1 MFSRESV
8 IIKDGM
14 KLSFDYVPEKL
25 VGREKQ
31 MEMLSLIFRSVI
43 EDGRSETAYITGSV
57 GTGKTSTVRRFCIDM
72 AAYAAKNGIGLD
84 YVHINCRQ
92 SNTDSMVM
100 AQCIRHFDDKYPDKG
115 YSAEVMLRDFRSH
128 VMKTKKRFVIVLDEV
143 NSLIRSGDDDLI
155 YQLSRIGEGISGQI
169 SVSLILISQE
179 YVLDRI
185 DVASLS
191 TFKRA
196 NTVRFDKYT
205 RKQLR
210 DIVSARVDE
219 AMVAGT
225 VTEEAIDA
233 ITDMAADVGDARVAI
248 DILDK
253 AARLAEMRPKSVV
266 TADDVAIGE
275 VFLAGL
281 ANFMI
286 MEAAGKIF
294 LLILSKLFS
303 AKTLADIEAVSESQ
317 RAAFLQVRR
326 DLALVDVGLLL
337 VRNQDHRDVRLLD
350 GLGHRQNLQAVG
362 LRRRLG
368 LRALIEADD
377 DVHAAVLQV
386 QRVGVALAA
395 VADNRHGFLLQK
407 IKIRVLVIISFCH
420 STLSPRN
427 VLLSCAPHAQGR

>member
-43 EDGRSETAYITGSV
+43 DDGRSETAYITGSV
-57 GTGKTSTVRRFCIDM
+57 GTGKTSTVRRFCMEM
-72 AAYAAKNGIGLD
+72 ASYAVKNGIGMD

-92 SNTDSMVM
+92 SNTDTMVM

-128 VMKTKKRFVIVLDEV
+128 ILKTKKRFVIVLDEV

-155 YQLSRIGEGISGQI
+155 YQLSRIGEGISSQI

-233 ITDMAADVGDARVAI
+233 IADMSADVGDARMAI

-253 AARLAEMRPKSVV
+253 AARLAEMRPKAVV
-266 TADDVAIGE
+266 TADDVASVSDMVSSVVNTTRLETLGKNEI
-275 VFLAGL
+275 FTLLAF
-281 ANFMI
+281 ARATRN
-286 MEAAGKIF
+286 KPYV
-294 LLILSKLFS
+294 
-303 AKTLADIEAVSESQ
+303 TLADAEKTYAIVCEEYDVPARKHTQFFGYTDTLVKDN
-317 RAAFLQVRR
+317 L
-326 DLALVDVGLLL
+326 LACRTAEGGKAKVYSI
-337 VRNQDHRDVRLLD
+337 QDIPPKQMCKKLEE
-350 GLGHRQNLQAVG
+350 
-362 LRRRLG
+362 
-368 LRALIEADD
+368 LIEK
-377 DVHAAVLQV
+377 VV
-386 QRVGVALAA
+386 R
-395 VADNRHGFLLQK
+395 
-407 IKIRVLVIISFCH
+407 
-420 STLSPRN
+420 
-427 VLLSCAPHAQGR
+427 

>member
-43 EDGRSETAYITGSV
+43 DDGRSETAYITGSV
-57 GTGKTSTVRRFCIDM
+57 GTGKTSTVRRFCMEM
-72 AAYAAKNGIGLD
+72 ASYAAKNGIGMD

-92 SNTDSMVM
+92 SNTDTMVM

-128 VMKTKKRFVIVLDEV
+128 ILKTKKRFVIVLDEV

-155 YQLSRIGEGISGQI
+155 YQLSRIGEGISSQI

-210 DIVSARVDE
+210 DIVTARVDE

-233 ITDMAADVGDARVAI
+233 IADMSADVGDARMAI

-266 TADDVAIGE
+266 TADDVASVSDMVSSVVNTTRLETLGKNEI
-275 VFLAGL
+275 FTLLAF
-281 ANFMI
+281 ARATRN
-286 MEAAGKIF
+286 KPYV
-294 LLILSKLFS
+294 
-303 AKTLADIEAVSESQ
+303 TLADAEKTYAIVCEEYEVPARKHTQFFGYTDTLVKDN
-317 RAAFLQVRR
+317 L
-326 DLALVDVGLLL
+326 LACRTAEGGKAKVYSI
-337 VRNQDHRDVRLLD
+337 QDIPPKQMCKKLEE
-350 GLGHRQNLQAVG
+350 
-362 LRRRLG
+362 
-368 LRALIEADD
+368 LIEK
-377 DVHAAVLQV
+377 VV
-386 QRVGVALAA
+386 R
-395 VADNRHGFLLQK
+395 
-407 IKIRVLVIISFCH
+407 
-420 STLSPRN
+420 
-427 VLLSCAPHAQGR
+427 

>member
-8 IIKDGM
+8 IIKDGK
-14 KLSFDYVPEKL
+14 KLSFDYVPDKL
-25 VGREKQ
+25 IGREKQ

-43 EDGRSETAYITGSV
+43 DDGRSETAYITGSV

-72 AAYAAKNGIGLD
+72 AAYAAKNNIGLD

-92 SNTDSMVM
+92 NNTDAMVM

-128 VMKTKKRFVIVLDEV
+128 ILKTKKRFVIVLDEV

-155 YQLSRIGEGISGQI
+155 YQLSRMGEGIGQSI

-179 YVLDRI
+179 YVLDRL

-210 DIVSARVDE
+210 DIVSARVDD

-225 VTEEAIDA
+225 VSEEAIDA
-233 ITDMAADVGDARVAI
+233 ITDMSADLGDARMAI

-253 AARLAEMRPKSVV
+253 AARLAEMRPKAII
-266 TADDVAIGE
+266 TADDVASVSDMVSSVVNVTRLESLGKNE
-275 VFLAGL
+275 LFTLLAF
-281 ANFMI
+281 AR
-286 MEAAGKIF
+286 ATRTKPYV
-294 LLILSKLFS
+294 
-303 AKTLADIEAVSESQ
+303 TLADAEKTYAIVCEEYEVPARTHTQFYGFTDTLVKDN
-317 RAAFLQVRR
+317 L
-326 DLALVDVGLLL
+326 LAC
-337 VRNQDHRDVRLLD
+337 RNADEGKAKVYSIQDIPPKQMCKKLEE
-350 GLGHRQNLQAVG
+350 
-362 LRRRLG
+362 
-368 LRALIEADD
+368 LIEK
-377 DVHAAVLQV
+377 VV
-386 QRVGVALAA
+386 R
-395 VADNRHGFLLQK
+395 
-407 IKIRVLVIISFCH
+407 
-420 STLSPRN
+420 
-427 VLLSCAPHAQGR
+427 

>member
-1 MFSRESV
+1 MFSHESV

-43 EDGRSETAYITGSV
+43 DDGRSETAYITGSV
-57 GTGKTSTVRRFCIDM
+57 GTGKTSTVRRFCMEM
-72 AAYAAKNGIGLD
+72 ASYAAKNGIGMD

-92 SNTDSMVM
+92 SNTDTMVM

-128 VMKTKKRFVIVLDEV
+128 ILKTKKRFVIVLDEV

-155 YQLSRIGEGISGQI
+155 YQLSRIGEGINGQL

-233 ITDMAADVGDARVAI
+233 IADMSADVGDARMAI

-266 TADDVAIGE
+266 TADDVASVSDMVSSVVNTTRLETLGKNEI
-275 VFLAGL
+275 FTLLAF
-281 ANFMI
+281 ARATRN
-286 MEAAGKIF
+286 KPYV
-294 LLILSKLFS
+294 
-303 AKTLADIEAVSESQ
+303 TLADAEKTYAIVCEEFDVPARKHTQFFGYTDTLVKDN
-317 RAAFLQVRR
+317 L
-326 DLALVDVGLLL
+326 LACRTAEGGKAKVYSI
-337 VRNQDHRDVRLLD
+337 QDIPPKQMCKKLEE
-350 GLGHRQNLQAVG
+350 
-362 LRRRLG
+362 
-368 LRALIEADD
+368 LIEK
-377 DVHAAVLQV
+377 VV
-386 QRVGVALAA
+386 R
-395 VADNRHGFLLQK
+395 
-407 IKIRVLVIISFCH
+407 
-420 STLSPRN
+420 
-427 VLLSCAPHAQGR
+427 

>member
-43 EDGRSETAYITGSV
+43 DDGRSETAYITGSV

-92 SNTDSMVM
+92 SNTDTMVM

-115 YSAEVMLRDFRSH
+115 YSAEIMLRDFRSH
-128 VMKTKKRFVIVLDEV
+128 ILKTKKRFVIVLDEV

-155 YQLSRIGEGISGQI
+155 YQLSRMGEGISGQI

-205 RKQLR
+205 QNQLR
-210 DIVSARVDE
+210 DIVSARVEE
-219 AMVAGT
+219 AMIAGT
-225 VTEEAIDA
+225 VTDEAIDA
-233 ITDMAADVGDARVAI
+233 ITDMAADTGDARMAI

-253 AARLAEMRPKSVV
+253 AARLAEMRPKAVV
-266 TADDVAIGE
+266 TIDDVASVSDMVSSVVNATRLDTLGKNEI
-275 VFLAGL
+275 FTLLAY
-281 ANFMI
+281 ARATRN
-286 MEAAGKIF
+286 KPYV
-294 LLILSKLFS
+294 
-303 AKTLADIEAVSESQ
+303 TLADAEKTYAVVCEEYEVPARKHTQ
-317 RAAFLQVRR
+317 FFGYT
-326 DLALVDVGLLL
+326 DTLVKDNLL
-337 VRNQDHRDVRLLD
+337 VCRTAEGGKAKVYSIQDIPPKQMCKKLEE
-350 GLGHRQNLQAVG
+350 
-362 LRRRLG
+362 
-368 LRALIEADD
+368 LIEK
-377 DVHAAVLQV
+377 VV
-386 QRVGVALAA
+386 R
-395 VADNRHGFLLQK
+395 
-407 IKIRVLVIISFCH
+407 
-420 STLSPRN
+420 
-427 VLLSCAPHAQGR
+427 

>member
-43 EDGRSETAYITGSV
+43 DDGRSETAYITGSV
-57 GTGKTSTVRRFCIDM
+57 GTGKTSTVRRFCMEM
-72 AAYAAKNGIGLD
+72 ASYAAKNGIGMD

-92 SNTDSMVM
+92 SNTDTMVM

-128 VMKTKKRFVIVLDEV
+128 ILKTKKRFVIVLDEV

-155 YQLSRIGEGISGQI
+155 YQLSRIGEGISSQI

-233 ITDMAADVGDARVAI
+233 IADMSADVGDARMAI

-253 AARLAEMRPKSVV
+253 AARLAEMRPKAVV
-266 TADDVAIGE
+266 TADDVASVSDMVSSVVNTTRLETLGKNEI
-275 VFLAGL
+275 FTLLAF
-281 ANFMI
+281 ARATRN
-286 MEAAGKIF
+286 KPYV
-294 LLILSKLFS
+294 
-303 AKTLADIEAVSESQ
+303 TLADAEKTYAIVCEEYDVPARKHTQFFGYTDTLVKDN
-317 RAAFLQVRR
+317 L
-326 DLALVDVGLLL
+326 LACRTAEGGKAKVYSI
-337 VRNQDHRDVRLLD
+337 QDIPPKQMCKKLEE
-350 GLGHRQNLQAVG
+350 
-362 LRRRLG
+362 
-368 LRALIEADD
+368 LIEK
-377 DVHAAVLQV
+377 VV
-386 QRVGVALAA
+386 R
-395 VADNRHGFLLQK
+395 
-407 IKIRVLVIISFCH
+407 
-420 STLSPRN
+420 
-427 VLLSCAPHAQGR
+427 

>member
-43 EDGRSETAYITGSV
+43 DDGRSETAYITGSV
-57 GTGKTSTVRRFCIDM
+57 GTGKTSTVRRFCMEM
-72 AAYAAKNGIGLD
+72 ASYAAKNGIGMD

-92 SNTDSMVM
+92 SNTDTMVM

-128 VMKTKKRFVIVLDEV
+128 ILKTKKRFVIVLDEV

-155 YQLSRIGEGISGQI
+155 YQLSRIGEGINGQL

-233 ITDMAADVGDARVAI
+233 IADMSADVGDARMAI

-266 TADDVAIGE
+266 TADDVASVSDMVSSVVNTTRLETLGKNEI
-275 VFLAGL
+275 FTLLAF
-281 ANFMI
+281 ARATRN
-286 MEAAGKIF
+286 KPYV
-294 LLILSKLFS
+294 
-303 AKTLADIEAVSESQ
+303 TLADAEKTYAIVCEEFDVPARKHTQFFGYTDTLVKDN
-317 RAAFLQVRR
+317 L
-326 DLALVDVGLLL
+326 LACRTAEGGKAKVYSI
-337 VRNQDHRDVRLLD
+337 QDIPPKQMCKKLEE
-350 GLGHRQNLQAVG
+350 
-362 LRRRLG
+362 
-368 LRALIEADD
+368 LIEK
-377 DVHAAVLQV
+377 VV
-386 QRVGVALAA
+386 R
-395 VADNRHGFLLQK
+395 
-407 IKIRVLVIISFCH
+407 
-420 STLSPRN
+420 
-427 VLLSCAPHAQGR
+427 

>member
-43 EDGRSETAYITGSV
+43 DDGRSETAYITGSV
-57 GTGKTSTVRRFCIDM
+57 GTGKTSTVRRFCMEM
-72 AAYAAKNGIGLD
+72 ASYAAKNGIGMD

-92 SNTDSMVM
+92 SNTDTLVM

-128 VMKTKKRFVIVLDEV
+128 ILKTKKRFVIVLDEV
-143 NSLIRSGDDDLI
+143 NALIRSGDDDLI
-155 YQLSRIGEGISGQI
+155 YQLSRMGEGIGQSI

-179 YVLDRI
+179 YVLDRL

-210 DIVSARVDE
+210 DIVTARVDE
-219 AMVAGT
+219 AMIAGT
-225 VTEEAIDA
+225 VSDEAIDA
-233 ITDMAADVGDARVAI
+233 ITDMSADLGDARMAI

-253 AARLAEMRPKSVV
+253 AARLAEMRPKAVV
-266 TADDVAIGE
+266 TADDVASVSDMVSSVVNVTRLE
-275 VFLAGL
+275 SL
-281 ANFMI
+281 
-286 MEAAGKIF
+286 GKNELF
-294 LLILSKLFS
+294 ALLSFARATRTKPYV
-303 AKTLADIEAVSESQ
+303 TLADAEKTYAIVCEEYEVPARKHMQFFGYTDTLVKDN
-317 RAAFLQVRR
+317 L
-326 DLALVDVGLLL
+326 LACRTADEGKAKVYSI
-337 VRNQDHRDVRLLD
+337 QDIPPKQMCKKLEE
-350 GLGHRQNLQAVG
+350 
-362 LRRRLG
+362 
-368 LRALIEADD
+368 LIEK
-377 DVHAAVLQV
+377 VV
-386 QRVGVALAA
+386 R
-395 VADNRHGFLLQK
+395 
-407 IKIRVLVIISFCH
+407 
-420 STLSPRN
+420 
-427 VLLSCAPHAQGR
+427 

>member
-43 EDGRSETAYITGSV
+43 DDGRSETAYITGSV

-72 AAYAAKNGIGLD
+72 ADYATKNGIGLD

-92 SNTDSMVM
+92 SNTDTMVM

-115 YSAEVMLRDFRSH
+115 YSAEIMLRDFRSH
-128 VMKTKKRFVIVLDEV
+128 ILKTKKRFVIVLDEV

-155 YQLSRIGEGISGQI
+155 YQLSRMGEGISGQI

-205 RKQLR
+205 QNQLR
-210 DIVSARVDE
+210 DIVSARVEE
-219 AMVAGT
+219 AMIAGT
-225 VTEEAIDA
+225 VTDEAIDA
-233 ITDMAADVGDARVAI
+233 ITDMAADTGDARMAI

-253 AARLAEMRPKSVV
+253 AARLAEMRPKAVV
-266 TADDVAIGE
+266 TIDDVASVSDMVSSVVNATRLDTLGKNEI
-275 VFLAGL
+275 FTLLAY
-281 ANFMI
+281 ARATRN
-286 MEAAGKIF
+286 KPYV
-294 LLILSKLFS
+294 
-303 AKTLADIEAVSESQ
+303 TLADAEKTYAVVCEEYEVPARKHTQ
-317 RAAFLQVRR
+317 FFGYT
-326 DLALVDVGLLL
+326 DTLVKDNLL
-337 VRNQDHRDVRLLD
+337 VCRTAEGGKAKVYSIQDIPPKQMCKKLEE
-350 GLGHRQNLQAVG
+350 
-362 LRRRLG
+362 
-368 LRALIEADD
+368 LIEK
-377 DVHAAVLQV
+377 VV
-386 QRVGVALAA
+386 R
-395 VADNRHGFLLQK
+395 
-407 IKIRVLVIISFCH
+407 
-420 STLSPRN
+420 
-427 VLLSCAPHAQGR
+427 

>member
-8 IIKDGM
+8 IIKDGK
-14 KLSFDYVPEKL
+14 KLSFDYVPDKL
-25 VGREKQ
+25 IGREKQ

-43 EDGRSETAYITGSV
+43 DDGRSETAYITGSV

-72 AAYAAKNGIGLD
+72 AAYAAKNNIGLD

-92 SNTDSMVM
+92 NNTDAMVM

-128 VMKTKKRFVIVLDEV
+128 ILKTKKRFVIVLDEV

-155 YQLSRIGEGISGQI
+155 YQLSRIGEGINGQL

-210 DIVSARVDE
+210 DIVSARVDD

-225 VTEEAIDA
+225 VSEEAIDA
-233 ITDMAADVGDARVAI
+233 ITDMSADLGDARMAI

-253 AARLAEMRPKSVV
+253 AARLAEMRPKSIV
-266 TADDVAIGE
+266 TADDVASVSDMVSSVVNVTRLESLGKNE
-275 VFLAGL
+275 LFTLLAF
-281 ANFMI
+281 AR
-286 MEAAGKIF
+286 ATRTKPYV
-294 LLILSKLFS
+294 
-303 AKTLADIEAVSESQ
+303 TLADAEKTYAIVCEEYEVPARKHTQFFGYTDTLVKDN
-317 RAAFLQVRR
+317 L
-326 DLALVDVGLLL
+326 LAC
-337 VRNQDHRDVRLLD
+337 RNADEGKAKVYSIQDIPPKQMCKKLEE
-350 GLGHRQNLQAVG
+350 
-362 LRRRLG
+362 
-368 LRALIEADD
+368 LIEK
-377 DVHAAVLQV
+377 VV
-386 QRVGVALAA
+386 R
-395 VADNRHGFLLQK
+395 
-407 IKIRVLVIISFCH
+407 
-420 STLSPRN
+420 
-427 VLLSCAPHAQGR
+427 

>member
-43 EDGRSETAYITGSV
+43 DDGRSETAYITGSV

-72 AAYAAKNGIGLD
+72 AAYATKNGIGLD

-92 SNTDSMVM
+92 SNTDTMVM

-115 YSAEVMLRDFRSH
+115 YSAEIMLRDFRSH
-128 VMKTKKRFVIVLDEV
+128 ILKTKKRFVIVLDEV

-155 YQLSRIGEGISGQI
+155 YQLSRMGEGISGQI

-205 RKQLR
+205 QNQLR
-210 DIVSARVDE
+210 DIVSARVEE
-219 AMVAGT
+219 AMIAGT
-225 VTEEAIDA
+225 VTDEAIDA
-233 ITDMAADVGDARVAI
+233 ITDMAADTGDARMAI

-253 AARLAEMRPKSVV
+253 AARLAEMRPKAVV
-266 TADDVAIGE
+266 TIDDVASVSDMVSSVVNATRLDTLGKNEI
-275 VFLAGL
+275 FTLLAY
-281 ANFMI
+281 ARATRN
-286 MEAAGKIF
+286 KPYV
-294 LLILSKLFS
+294 
-303 AKTLADIEAVSESQ
+303 TLADAEKTYAVVCEEYEVPARKHTQ
-317 RAAFLQVRR
+317 FFGYT
-326 DLALVDVGLLL
+326 DTLVKDNLL
-337 VRNQDHRDVRLLD
+337 VCRTAEGGKAKVYSIQDIPPKQMCKKLEE
-350 GLGHRQNLQAVG
+350 
-362 LRRRLG
+362 
-368 LRALIEADD
+368 LIEK
-377 DVHAAVLQV
+377 VV
-386 QRVGVALAA
+386 R
-395 VADNRHGFLLQK
+395 
-407 IKIRVLVIISFCH
+407 
-420 STLSPRN
+420 
-427 VLLSCAPHAQGR
+427 

>member
-72 AAYAAKNGIGLD
+72 AAYAAKNGIVLD

-266 TADDVAIGE
+266 TADDVASVSDMVSSVVNTTRLETLGKNEI
-275 VFLAGL
+275 FTLLAF
-281 ANFMI
+281 AR
-286 MEAAGKIF
+286 ATRTKPYV
-294 LLILSKLFS
+294 
-303 AKTLADIEAVSESQ
+303 TLADAEKTYAIVCEEYDVPARKHTQFFGYTDTLVKDNLLAC
-317 RAAFLQVRR
+317 RAADEGKAKVYSIQ
-326 DLALVDVGLLL
+326 DVPPKQMCKKLEE
-337 VRNQDHRDVRLLD
+337 
-350 GLGHRQNLQAVG
+350 
-362 LRRRLG
+362 
-368 LRALIEADD
+368 LIEK
-377 DVHAAVLQV
+377 VV
-386 QRVGVALAA
+386 R
-395 VADNRHGFLLQK
+395 
-407 IKIRVLVIISFCH
+407 
-420 STLSPRN
+420 
-427 VLLSCAPHAQGR
+427 

>member
-43 EDGRSETAYITGSV
+43 DDGRSETAYITGSV
-57 GTGKTSTVRRFCIDM
+57 GTGKTSTVRRFCMEM
-72 AAYAAKNGIGLD
+72 ASYAAKNGIGMD

-92 SNTDSMVM
+92 SNTDTMVM
-100 AQCIRHFDDKYPDKG
+100 SQCIRHFDDKYPDKG

-128 VMKTKKRFVIVLDEV
+128 ILKTKKRFVIVLDEV

-155 YQLSRIGEGISGQI
+155 YQLSRIGEGINGQL

-233 ITDMAADVGDARVAI
+233 IADMSADVGDARMAI

-266 TADDVAIGE
+266 TADDVASVSDMVSSVVNTTRLETLGKNEI
-275 VFLAGL
+275 FTLLAF
-281 ANFMI
+281 ARATRN
-286 MEAAGKIF
+286 KPYV
-294 LLILSKLFS
+294 
-303 AKTLADIEAVSESQ
+303 TLADAEKTYAIVCEEFDVPARKHTQFFGYTDTLVKDN
-317 RAAFLQVRR
+317 L
-326 DLALVDVGLLL
+326 LACRTAEGGKAKVYSI
-337 VRNQDHRDVRLLD
+337 QDIPPKQMCKKLEE
-350 GLGHRQNLQAVG
+350 
-362 LRRRLG
+362 
-368 LRALIEADD
+368 LIEK
-377 DVHAAVLQV
+377 VV
-386 QRVGVALAA
+386 R
-395 VADNRHGFLLQK
+395 
-407 IKIRVLVIISFCH
+407 
-420 STLSPRN
+420 
-427 VLLSCAPHAQGR
+427 

>member
-43 EDGRSETAYITGSV
+43 DDGRSETAYITGSV
-57 GTGKTSTVRRFCIDM
+57 GTGKTSTVRRFCMEM
-72 AAYAAKNGIGLD
+72 ASYAAKNGIGMD

-92 SNTDSMVM
+92 NNTDTMVM

-128 VMKTKKRFVIVLDEV
+128 ILKTKKRFVIVLDEV

-155 YQLSRIGEGISGQI
+155 YQLSRIGEGINGQL

-233 ITDMAADVGDARVAI
+233 IADMSADVGDARMAI

-266 TADDVAIGE
+266 TADDVASVSDMVSSVVNTTRLETLGKNEI
-275 VFLAGL
+275 FTLLAF
-281 ANFMI
+281 ARATRN
-286 MEAAGKIF
+286 KPYV
-294 LLILSKLFS
+294 
-303 AKTLADIEAVSESQ
+303 TLADAEKTYAIVCEEFDVPARKHTQFFGYTDTLVKDN
-317 RAAFLQVRR
+317 L
-326 DLALVDVGLLL
+326 LACRTAEGGKAKVYSI
-337 VRNQDHRDVRLLD
+337 QDIPPKQMCKKLEE
-350 GLGHRQNLQAVG
+350 
-362 LRRRLG
+362 
-368 LRALIEADD
+368 LIEK
-377 DVHAAVLQV
+377 VV
-386 QRVGVALAA
+386 R
-395 VADNRHGFLLQK
+395 
-407 IKIRVLVIISFCH
+407 
-420 STLSPRN
+420 
-427 VLLSCAPHAQGR
+427 

>member
-43 EDGRSETAYITGSV
+43 DDGRSETAYITGSV

-92 SNTDSMVM
+92 SNTDTMVM

-115 YSAEVMLRDFRSH
+115 YSAEIMLRDFRSH
-128 VMKTKKRFVIVLDEV
+128 ILKTKKRFVIVLDEV

-155 YQLSRIGEGISGQI
+155 YQLSRMGEGISGQI

-205 RKQLR
+205 QNQLR
-210 DIVSARVDE
+210 DIVSARVEE
-219 AMVAGT
+219 AMIAGT
-225 VTEEAIDA
+225 VTDEAIDA
-233 ITDMAADVGDARVAI
+233 ITDMAADTGDARMAI

-253 AARLAEMRPKSVV
+253 AARLAEMRPKAVV
-266 TADDVAIGE
+266 TVDDVASVSDMVSSVVNATRLDTLGKNEI
-275 VFLAGL
+275 FTLLAY
-281 ANFMI
+281 ARATRN
-286 MEAAGKIF
+286 KPYV
-294 LLILSKLFS
+294 
-303 AKTLADIEAVSESQ
+303 TLADAEKTYAVVCEEYEVPARKHTQ
-317 RAAFLQVRR
+317 FFGYT
-326 DLALVDVGLLL
+326 DTLVKDNLL
-337 VRNQDHRDVRLLD
+337 VCRTAEGGKAKVYSIQDIPPKQMCKKLEE
-350 GLGHRQNLQAVG
+350 
-362 LRRRLG
+362 
-368 LRALIEADD
+368 LIEK
-377 DVHAAVLQV
+377 VV
-386 QRVGVALAA
+386 R
-395 VADNRHGFLLQK
+395 
-407 IKIRVLVIISFCH
+407 
-420 STLSPRN
+420 
-427 VLLSCAPHAQGR
+427 

>member
-8 IIKDGM
+8 IIKDGK
-14 KLSFDYVPEKL
+14 KLSFDYVPDKL
-25 VGREKQ
+25 IGREKQ

-43 EDGRSETAYITGSV
+43 DDGRSETAYITGSV

-72 AAYAAKNGIGLD
+72 AAYAAKNNIGLD

-92 SNTDSMVM
+92 NNTDAMVM

-128 VMKTKKRFVIVLDEV
+128 ILKTKKRFVIVLDEV

-155 YQLSRIGEGISGQI
+155 YQLSRMGEGIGQSI

-179 YVLDRI
+179 YVLDRL

-210 DIVSARVDE
+210 DIVSARVDD

-225 VTEEAIDA
+225 VSEEAIDA
-233 ITDMAADVGDARVAI
+233 ITDMSADLGDARMAI

-253 AARLAEMRPKSVV
+253 AARLAEMRPKAII
-266 TADDVAIGE
+266 TADDVASVSDMVSSVVNVTRLESLGKNE
-275 VFLAGL
+275 LFTLLAF
-281 ANFMI
+281 AR
-286 MEAAGKIF
+286 ATRTKPYV
-294 LLILSKLFS
+294 
-303 AKTLADIEAVSESQ
+303 TLADAEKTYAIVCEEYEVPARKHTQFYGFTDTLVKDN
-317 RAAFLQVRR
+317 L
-326 DLALVDVGLLL
+326 LAC
-337 VRNQDHRDVRLLD
+337 RNADEGKAKVYSIQDIPPKQMCKKLEE
-350 GLGHRQNLQAVG
+350 
-362 LRRRLG
+362 
-368 LRALIEADD
+368 LIEK
-377 DVHAAVLQV
+377 VV
-386 QRVGVALAA
+386 R
-395 VADNRHGFLLQK
+395 
-407 IKIRVLVIISFCH
+407 
-420 STLSPRN
+420 
-427 VLLSCAPHAQGR
+427 

>member
-1 MFSRESV
+1 
-8 IIKDGM
+8 
-14 KLSFDYVPEKL
+14 
-25 VGREKQ
+25 
-31 MEMLSLIFRSVI
+31 MEMAS
-43 EDGRSETAYITGSV
+43 
-57 GTGKTSTVRRFCIDM
+57 
-72 AAYAAKNGIGLD
+72 YAAKNGIGMD

-92 SNTDSMVM
+92 SNTDTMVM

-128 VMKTKKRFVIVLDEV
+128 ILKTKKRFVIVLDEV

-155 YQLSRIGEGISGQI
+155 YQLSRIGEGINGQL

-233 ITDMAADVGDARVAI
+233 IADMSADVGDARMAI

-266 TADDVAIGE
+266 TADDVASVSDMVSSVVNTTRLETLGKNEI
-275 VFLAGL
+275 FTLLAF
-281 ANFMI
+281 ARATRN
-286 MEAAGKIF
+286 KPYV
-294 LLILSKLFS
+294 
-303 AKTLADIEAVSESQ
+303 TLADAEKTYAIVCEEFDVPARKHTQFFGYTDTLVKDN
-317 RAAFLQVRR
+317 L
-326 DLALVDVGLLL
+326 LACRTAEGGKAKVYSI
-337 VRNQDHRDVRLLD
+337 QDIPPKQMCKKLEE
-350 GLGHRQNLQAVG
+350 
-362 LRRRLG
+362 
-368 LRALIEADD
+368 LIEK
-377 DVHAAVLQV
+377 VV
-386 QRVGVALAA
+386 R
-395 VADNRHGFLLQK
+395 
-407 IKIRVLVIISFCH
+407 
-420 STLSPRN
+420 
-427 VLLSCAPHAQGR
+427 

>member
-266 TADDVAIGE
+266 TADDVASVSDMVSSVVNTTRLETLGKNEI
-275 VFLAGL
+275 FTLLAF
-281 ANFMI
+281 AR
-286 MEAAGKIF
+286 ATRTKPYV
-294 LLILSKLFS
+294 
-303 AKTLADIEAVSESQ
+303 TLADAEKTYAIVCEEYDVPARKHTQFFGYTDTLVKDNLLAC
-317 RAAFLQVRR
+317 RAADEGKAKVYSIQ
-326 DLALVDVGLLL
+326 DVPPKQMCKKLEE
-337 VRNQDHRDVRLLD
+337 
-350 GLGHRQNLQAVG
+350 
-362 LRRRLG
+362 
-368 LRALIEADD
+368 LIEK
-377 DVHAAVLQV
+377 VV
-386 QRVGVALAA
+386 R
-395 VADNRHGFLLQK
+395 
-407 IKIRVLVIISFCH
+407 
-420 STLSPRN
+420 
-427 VLLSCAPHAQGR
+427 